1 MNEYALVTGAS
12 QGIGK
17 FIAEALAKRGYHL
30 LLVSRSEKTLLS
42 FKESLEVSYH
52 RKVEVYALD
61 LSLPDSPVL
70 LKQWVNELG
79 VAVGVLVNNAGFGLW
94 GRFDELSIAEQ
105 QHMIAL
111 NIGALTALTAYLL
124 PILKKQKEA
133 YILQVAST
141 AAYQSVPTLAVYAA
155 TKAYVLS
162 FTRAIRQE
170 LKKDSIYISCLSP
183 GPVATGFSDRAGMQA
198 LSHLTEKYNMEPA
211 VVAEE
216 AVKGLF
222 KRKAEIV
229 PGAMNKLQL
238 IGVKFFPKILVERIA
253 AKLYNK

>member
-17 FIAEALAKRGYHL
+17 YIAEILAKKGYNL
-30 LLVSRSEKTLLS
+30 LLVSRSKDVLLS
-42 FKESLEVSYH
+42 FKEELEIDHHIS
-52 RKVEVYALD
+52 VEVYALD
-61 LSLPDSPVL
+61 LSLSDSPVL
-70 LKQWVNELG
+70 IKQWIDELE
-79 VAVGVLVNNAGFGLW
+79 VPISVLVNNAGFGLW
-94 GRFDELSIAEQ
+94 GRFEELSLAEQ
-105 QHMIAL
+105 QQMIAL

-124 PILKKQKEA
+124 PKLKQQKEA

-141 AAYQSVPTLAVYAA
+141 AAYQSVPSLAVYAA
-155 TKAYVLS
+155 SKAYVLS

-170 LKKDSIYISCLSP
+170 LKKHRVYVSCLSP
-183 GPVATGFSDRAGMQA
+183 GPVATGFANRAGMQA
-198 LSHLTEKYNMEPA
+198 LSHLTEKYNMKPA

-222 KRKAEIV
+222 ERKAEIV

-253 AKLYNK
+253 ANLYDK